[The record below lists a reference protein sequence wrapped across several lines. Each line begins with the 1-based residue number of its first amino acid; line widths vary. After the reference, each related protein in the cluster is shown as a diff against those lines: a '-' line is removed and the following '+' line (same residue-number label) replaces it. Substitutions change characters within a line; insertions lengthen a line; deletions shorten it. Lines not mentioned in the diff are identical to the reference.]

1 MNSPDRHH
9 PSLER
14 AGRQALDLAE
24 SRAQM
29 AVDTATAKATA
40 RVEQTDRRARELV
53 EMHEDQALELCRQ
66 IQSASRLPP
75 RNPRKGRSSTDLD
88 NPAVQ
93 DPVPD
98 HQTIA
103 MRAYFKAEQR
113 QFAPGQETNDWL
125 QAERELRGI
134 RHQSPKS

>member
-1 MNSPDRHH
+1 MSRPDRHH

-14 AGRQALDLAE
+14 ACQQALDLAE
-24 SRAQM
+24 TRARI
-29 AVDTATAKATA
+29 ALDAATAKAAA
-40 RVEQTDRRARELV
+40 RIEQTDRRARELV
-53 EMHEDQALELCRQ
+53 EMHQNQALELCRR

-75 RNPRKGRSSTDLD
+75 GNHRQGRSSTDLD
-88 NPAVQ
+88 NPAAQ

-103 MRAYFKAEQR
+103 MRAYFKAEER

-134 RHQSPKS
+134 RQQNPTA